1 MNIRVSGKGI
11 SVGEALRGRVSDRTD
26 EVLRKYFDGPYSGH
40 LTIGKDG
47 SGFRSDCTLHLDSGM
62 MLEADASAMDAYASA
77 DEVLLLL
84 EKRLRRYKNRLKD
97 HHRKANGS
105 REINLNE
112 IHLEAPSYVI
122 EAPDHEEEHDE
133 GFNPVIIAES
143 TTALRQLA
151 VSEAVVQ
158 LDLTGAPVVVF
169 RHGSSGRINVIYRR
183 ADGNIGWIDPPES
196 SAKVPANGKAS

>member
-1 MNIRVSGKGI
+1 
-11 SVGEALRGRVSDRTD
+11 
-26 EVLRKYFDGPYSGH
+26 
-40 LTIGKDG
+40 
-47 SGFRSDCTLHLDSGM
+47 
-62 MLEADASAMDAYASA
+62 MDAYASA

-105 REINLNE
+105 REISLAD
-112 IHLEAPSYVI
+112 LEASSYSVI
-122 EAPDHEEEHDE
+122 EAPDHEEEHDDD
-133 GFNPVIIAES
+133 FNPVIIAE
-143 TTALRQLA
+143 TTTSLRQMA

-183 ADGNIGWIDPPES
+183 TDGNIGWVDPPEIASTS
-196 SAKVPANGKAS
+196 STAASAGGTKARPNGRDH

>member
-1 MNIRVSGKGI
+1 
-11 SVGEALRGRVSDRTD
+11 
-26 EVLRKYFDGPYSGH
+26 VLRKYFDGTYSGH

-47 SGFRSDCTLHLDSGM
+47 SGFRADCTLHLDSGM

-77 DEVLLLL
+77 DEALLLL

-105 REINLNE
+105 REI
-112 IHLEAPSYVI
+112 HVDAPSYVI
-122 EAPDHEEEHDE
+122 EAPDHDDEHED

-143 TTALRQLA
+143 TTAFRQMA

-158 LDLTGAPVVVF
+158 LDLSGAPVVVF

-183 ADGNIGWIDPPES
+183 ADGNIGWVDPPEATS
-196 SAKVPANGKAS
+196 HSASNGKAS